1 LISGILIVSESGDQA
16 GGIMKMRISSKKK
29 TKNKTTKKQQ
39 TNNGIKKQYLK
50 SRPMCKVT
58 FRLPKEAAPEA
69 ATVAIAGDFNNW
81 NAELTKMKKLKNGD
95 FTRTVEL
102 PCEGEFK
109 FRYLIDSSRWE
120 NDWCADKYVPNGLGE
135 DDSVVIV

>member
-1 LISGILIVSESGDQA
+1 
-16 GGIMKMRISSKKK
+16 MRLSSKKK
-29 TKNKTTKKQQ
+29 TEKKTIKKQSV
-39 TNNGIKKQYLK
+39 NNGIKKQYLK

-58 FRLPKEAAPEA
+58 FRLPKAAAPDA

-81 NAELTKMKKLKNGD
+81 NKDQTKMKKLKNGD
-95 FTRTVEL
+95 FTQTVEL
-102 PCEGEFK
+102 PYKGEYK

-120 NDWCADKYVPNGLGE
+120 NDWSADKYVSNGLGE